1 MQVREKV
8 EKSRNAAF
16 FQCLVF
22 SEAKSRLAKAAG
34 AEPSG
39 EVRDQKLHTIVAQS
53 TSRSQRQKHL
63 MLGAR
68 LEVQM
73 SKKCTPLWC
82 EAHFEVK
89 VWKADHVPTTVGRS
103 TARHDTTRDKTTRQ
117 QQQQQQQQ
125 QQEQEGQQG
134 HQQQQ
139 QQQQQQLQLL
149 LQPQLQLHCA
159 TLHLRNTTQDHT
171 ALHYTTLHSIA
182 LRYTTLRYATLHYT
196 IQLHNT
202 TATKTT
208 TTTTTTTA
216 TATAAIQRQLQYA
229 TPRYIQQ
236 LWVRW
241 PLQPIQK
248 DNSNH
253 FLVLQWVRSAIHASQ
268 QLASPIVSFLWNFRH
283 RLVRYY
289 W

>member
-1 MQVREKV
+1 MVSREKMQVREKV

-89 VWKADHVPTTVGRS
+89 V
-103 TARHDTTRDKTTRQ
+103 
-117 QQQQQQQQ
+117 
-125 QQEQEGQQG
+125 
-134 HQQQQ
+134 
-139 QQQQQQLQLL
+139 
-149 LQPQLQLHCA
+149 
-159 TLHLRNTTQDHT
+159 
-171 ALHYTTLHSIA
+171 
-182 LRYTTLRYATLHYT
+182 
-196 IQLHNT
+196 
-202 TATKTT
+202 
-208 TTTTTTTA
+208 
-216 TATAAIQRQLQYA
+216 
-229 TPRYIQQ
+229 
-236 LWVRW
+236 
-241 PLQPIQK
+241 
-248 DNSNH
+248 
-253 FLVLQWVRSAIHASQ
+253 
-268 QLASPIVSFLWNFRH
+268 
-283 RLVRYY
+283 
-289 W
+289 

>member
-125 QQEQEGQQG
+125 EQEGQQG
-134 HQQQQ
+134 HQQ

-171 ALHYTTLHSIA
+171 ALHYTTLHC
-182 LRYTTLRYATLHYT
+182 TTLHYT
-196 IQLHNT
+196 TIRHTTLHNT
-202 TATKTT
+202 TT
-208 TTTTTTTA
+208 
-216 TATAAIQRQLQYA
+216 QY
-229 TPRYIQQ
+229 
-236 LWVRW
+236 
-241 PLQPIQK
+241 
-248 DNSNH
+248 NCN
-253 FLVLQWVRSAIHASQ
+253 
-268 QLASPIVSFLWNFRH
+268 
-283 RLVRYY
+283 
-289 W
+289 